1 MSSGYNFFVPNLRK
15 MLSGV
20 FDTTSGHDHDGINS
34 RTVFPNPYGGQDYFV
49 DGNVST
55 TGTTGTSW
63 GDAFLT
69 LTEAITASNTSIAL
83 TANRWW
89 ARRNRIFVCGDQ
101 EIDENLTI
109 LPEKCDVIGVGYD
122 ILPFPRIIGNHTIAA
137 TRPTAGSA
145 NGCRFINCGFI
156 AEGTGDLFV
165 IPAGCHGLQFINC
178 WFQPASTST
187 KALEITNSAHI
198 RIEDCT
204 FTVGAGDMAK
214 IFAVAIS
221 LEGTVLHDIAIL
233 NNHIVATAGIA
244 VVEAAAVAMGGLIQG
259 NTIRAVALGIDDN
272 SDDFQVVNNRWM
284 TDIDTTTSTAGYDFN
299 LQLAAGNIQ
308 MGATGL
314 CDSVPF
320 MKIAE

>member
-1 MSSGYNFFVPNLRK
+1 MTYQPKTYR
-15 MLSGV
+15 
-20 FDTTSGHDHDGINS
+20 TDGGDKQVIAAGGTLEMETGS
-34 RTVFPNPYGGQDYFV
+34 IFLGPNPYGGQDYYV
-49 DGNVST
+49 DGNASASGV
-55 TGTTGTSW
+55 GTSW
-63 GDAFLT
+63 ATAFQT
-69 LTEAITASNTSIAL
+69 LAEAITASNTSIAL

-101 EIDENLTI
+101 EIDEDLTV
-109 LPEKCDVIGVGYD
+109 LPEKCDVIGTGSD
-122 ILPFPRIIGNHTIAA
+122 LLPFPRIIGNHTIAA
-137 TRPTAGSA
+137 ATVAT
-145 NGCRFINCGFI
+145 RFINCGFI

-165 IPAGCHGLQFINC
+165 IPASCHGLQFLGC
-178 WFQPASTST
+178 WFQPQTTST
-187 KALEITNSAHI
+187 KALEITSCAHV
-198 RIEDCT
+198 RVEDCT
-204 FTVGAGDMAK
+204 FTVGAGAMAN

-221 LEGTVLHDIAIL
+221 LEGTVLHDIQIL
-233 NNHIVATAGIA
+233 NNKITATAGIA

-308 MGATGL
+308 MGVTGL
-314 CDSVPF
+314 CDAVPF